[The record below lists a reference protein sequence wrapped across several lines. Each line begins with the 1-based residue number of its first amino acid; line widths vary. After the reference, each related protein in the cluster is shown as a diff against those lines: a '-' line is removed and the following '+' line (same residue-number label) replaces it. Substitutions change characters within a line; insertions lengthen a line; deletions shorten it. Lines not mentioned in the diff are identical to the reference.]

1 MISNIAYRIIR
12 KEIKRRR
19 ERRGREEERRR
30 RRNINRGSDPS
41 DF

>member
-1 MISNIAYRIIR
+1 MISNIAYRTLR

-30 RRNINRGSDPS
+30 RRNI
-41 DF
+41 